1 MTSTT
6 DLHLTD
12 PQAFLLDLYRAAVKD
27 AQPLYS
33 CLLYTSPSPRD

>member
-12 PQAFLLDLYRAAVKD
+12 PQAFLLDLYRAAVK
-27 AQPLYS
+27 LS
-33 CLLYTSPSPRD
+33 LIHI